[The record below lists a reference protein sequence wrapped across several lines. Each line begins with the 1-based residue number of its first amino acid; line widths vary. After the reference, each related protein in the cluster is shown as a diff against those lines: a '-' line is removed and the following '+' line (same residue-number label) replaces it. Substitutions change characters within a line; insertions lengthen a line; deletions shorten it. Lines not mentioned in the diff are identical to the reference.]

1 MAKRFLSILAILLI
15 AFASADVLA
24 DPVRVRASVQDG
36 YGRIT
41 FRWPAPVGHQ
51 AQKQGDQ
58 LVVLF
63 SRPIEANLGGV
74 PRTLNRWVAGLGT
87 PPSANSVAFRIK
99 GEFSVRSY
107 DSGTSVVVDIVGAG
121 DAATAPE
128 QPQQQQVVEA
138 PKPAAAQPV
147 GQTSGGSGPDVRV
160 RTGVHADYTRVVFDW
175 PSNTSFKMVRDGDK
189 AILQF
194 AKPGKSNVARLA
206 TGQVKN
212 IQGASISSD
221 EGNLAV
227 VLNVAATSQIKAFNS
242 GAKVVVD
249 VYAPGTQAAAPPLA
263 QAPAQPAS
271 VPEPK
276 LEPAQPAQAEQP
288 PAPQKVPVSP
298 VEIAE
303 DTGGGET
310 ETTSAQAA
318 PLALQPAK
326 PDTPEAA
333 APAAAEQA
341 GGVEESAAVDTRA
354 EASKVG
360 DVGVALKFNWD
371 EPVGAAVFRRGEDLW
386 VVFDKRANV
395 DTQALLEDGGGLITQ
410 VEQVPSR
417 TGAVLRLRTQVG
429 VNPSVKRAGLAWL
442 LEFLPQPLVPTSP
455 LQADAQPD
463 SPLGARLF
471 IAIPE
476 PGNIIAFRDPEIGD
490 NLLAVPVIPLGHGMS
505 RTWSYPQLQLL
516 PTKQGVVVKPKTD
529 DLRVRPL
536 RQGVEVTS
544 KGDLRV
550 SSVSAEAKANVELQQ
565 QLASSV
571 GMDQFRELTRIL
583 NLEKWKRPDLQNFTL
598 TKQDLQR
605 NIAFADNKR
614 IKKEAQR
621 ELMFFLFSNGF
632 QAETIGILNEMVR
645 TDPAYGNDPEF
656 LLVYGAASWL
666 MGRMEDA
673 RNVLYNP
680 KLDNND
686 EAEFWRAAVIA
697 GEGHLDR
704 SALEL
709 RQNGAI
715 TQPYP
720 KAIKLPMATL
730 VAEAAIELGDVRQAN
745 QYLEV
750 LRVDNPTSAEMDQI
764 NYVQGKVDEVSGNDE
779 KAIGVWEGVME
790 GRNRP
795 VRARAAVARTELLLK
810 LSHYS
815 PEDAIEEYEKLRFVW
830 RGDDFE
836 FKVLRRLGML
846 YLEQQEYRDG
856 LRTLRQAATYF
867 PNHEESNQ
875 VTKMMS
881 DTFNALYL
889 EGQADILPPVTA
901 IALYDEFR
909 ELTPPGELGDEM
921 IRNLADRLVEV
932 DLLDRAASLLEEQI
946 EFRIKG
952 ELKSRVGARLALI
965 HLFDHNFSSAINVLN
980 QTETNEQNDELTA
993 QRVLLRAQAHVGL
1006 GEMETALEMLQS
1018 EVSQEAELIR
1028 TGIYWDQGDW
1038 KHASKSLAKLT
1049 RLMEIKPRK
1058 PVDDMQAAVV
1068 LALAI
1073 SYTLEGN
1080 EVAISRVQNQYG
1092 LAMSQTQYAD
1102 PFRLIAEPPETG
1114 LVDFRELEPIV
1125 EKVTDFQ
1132 GFMEVYLER
1141 VAGGQ
1146 LSSLY

>member
-1 MAKRFLSILAILLI
+1 MVKRLLLVLVAFFIGLASTG
-15 AFASADVLA
+15 ALA
-24 DPVRVRASVQDG
+24 DQVRVRTSVQDG
-36 YGRIT
+36 YARIT
-41 FRWPAPVGHQ
+41 FRWSSPVGHQ

-74 PRTLNRWVAGLGT
+74 PRALNRWVAGVGT
-87 PPSANSVAFRIK
+87 PPSPNSVAFRIK
-99 GEFSVRSY
+99 GDFSVRSY
-107 DSGTSVVVDIVGAG
+107 DSGSSVVVDVVGLG
-121 DAATAPE
+121 DAAQPPTQLE
-128 QPQQQQVVEA
+128 ERPQQTA
-138 PKPAAAQPV
+138 ATKPAGP
-147 GQTSGGSGPDVRV
+147 TSGGSGTDVPI

-175 PSNTSFKMVRDGDK
+175 PTSTGFKVVRDGDK
-189 AILQF
+189 ASIQF
-194 AKPGKSNVARLA
+194 SKPGKSNVSRLA
-206 TGQVKN
+206 TGRVKN
-212 IQGASISSD
+212 IQGASVSVD
-221 EGNLAV
+221 GGNLTVA
-227 VLNVAATSQIKAFNS
+227 LNVDATSQLKAFNS

-249 VYAPGTQAAAPPLA
+249 VYGPGTQAAAPPLS
-263 QAPAQPAS
+263 QAVAEPKPAPT
-271 VPEPK
+271 VEPKPEPA
-276 LEPAQPAQAEQP
+276 PVGADQP
-288 PAPQKVPVSP
+288 PAPKKAPVAP
-298 VEIAE
+298 VEVAQE
-303 DTGGGET
+303 
-310 ETTSAQAA
+310 TSAGEASSASSNTQTA
-318 PLALQPAK
+318 PLALQPEK
-326 PDTPEAA
+326 PVAQPLTTS
-333 APAAAEQA
+333 EQTA
-341 GGVEESAAVDTRA
+341 IEEEAAVDTRA

-371 EPVGAAVFRRGEDLW
+371 EPVGAAVFRRGGDLW

-395 DTQALLEDGGGLITQ
+395 DTGALLRDGQGLITQ

-417 TGAVLRLRTQVG
+417 TGAVLRLRTQEG

-471 IAIPE
+471 VAVPE
-476 PGNIIAFRDPEIGD
+476 PGNVIAFRDPEVGD
-490 NLLAVPVIPLGHGMS
+490 NLIAVPVIPLGHGMS
-505 RTWSYPQLQLL
+505 RAWSYPQLQML
-516 PTKQGVVVKPKTD
+516 PSKQGVVIKPKTD
-529 DLRVRPL
+529 DLRIRPL

-544 KGDLRV
+544 KGDLMI
-550 SSVSAEAKANVELQQ
+550 SAVSAEAKANVELQQ
-565 QLASSV
+565 QMATST
-571 GMDQFRELTRIL
+571 GMSQFRELTRVL
-583 NLEKWKRPDLQNFTL
+583 NLEKWKRPDLQNFTQ

-605 NIAFADNKR
+605 EIAFAVNKR
-614 IKKEAQR
+614 IKKQAQR

-632 QAETIGILNEMVR
+632 EAETIGILNEMVR

-673 RNVLYNP
+673 RDVLYNP
-680 KLDNND
+680 KLDGND

-697 GEGHLDR
+697 GEGGLDR

-709 RQNGAI
+709 RKFGAI

-720 KAIKLPMATL
+720 KAIKMPMATL
-730 VAEAAIELGDVRQAN
+730 VAEAAVELGDVKQAN

-750 LRVDNPTSAEMDQI
+750 LRVDDPSQIQADQI
-764 NYVQGKVDEVSGNDE
+764 NFVQGKVDEVSGEDE
-779 KAIGVWEGVME
+779 KAVGVWEGVME

-795 VRARAAVARTELLLK
+795 ARARAAVARTELLLK
-810 LSHYS
+810 LNHYT

-836 FKVLRRLGML
+836 FKVLRRLGTL
-846 YLEQQEYRDG
+846 YLEQQDFREG

-867 PNHEESNQ
+867 PDHEETNQ

-881 DTFNALYL
+881 DTFNELYL
-889 EGQADILPPVTA
+889 EGGADILPPVTA

-932 DLLDRAASLLEEQI
+932 DLLDRAAALLEEQI

-952 ELKSRVGARLALI
+952 ALKSRVGARLALI
-965 HLFDHNFSSAINVLN
+965 QLFDRKFSKAIQVLD
-980 QTETNEQNDELTA
+980 QTQTDQQSDELTA
-993 QRVLLRAQAHVGL
+993 QRVLLRAQAHVGM
-1006 GEMETALEMLQS
+1006 GEMETALELIQN
-1018 EVSQEAELIR
+1018 EVSRDAELIR
-1028 TGIYWDQGDW
+1028 TSIYWEQGDW
-1038 KHASKSLAKLT
+1038 KHAAKSLAKLT
-1049 RLMEIKPRK
+1049 RLMEIKARK
-1058 PVDDMQAAVV
+1058 PLDDMQASVV
-1068 LALAI
+1068 LAMAI
-1073 SYTLEGN
+1073 AYTLEGN
-1080 EVAISRVQNQYG
+1080 EVAISRVQAQYSF
-1092 LAMSQTQYAD
+1092 AMSQTQYAD

-1132 GFMEVYLER
+1132 GFMEIYLER
-1141 VAGGQ
+1141 VADGQ